1 VLLVYQSVYTYVK
14 VFNKQGDEALILMLD
29 FFHSDYFVQVV
40 IVAVIFLL
48 LNLFVV
54 PIFEGSLI
62 SYIDEKNKTQERVSF
77 SNVF

>member
-1 VLLVYQSVYTYVK
+1 VK
-14 VFNKQGDEALILMLD
+14 VFKKQGDEALILMLD

-54 PIFEGSLI
+54 PIFEGALI